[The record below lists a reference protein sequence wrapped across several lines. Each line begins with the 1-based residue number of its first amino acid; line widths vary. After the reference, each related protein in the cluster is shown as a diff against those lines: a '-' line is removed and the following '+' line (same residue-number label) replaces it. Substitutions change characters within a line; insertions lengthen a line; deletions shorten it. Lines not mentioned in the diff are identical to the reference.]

1 MPQHAPPSS
10 KPLPEVLIV
19 GAGIGSLT
27 LAILLEQLNIPYH
40 IFERAAE
47 VKPLGSAMSFGGH
60 IFPAF
65 EQLGIHK
72 ELVQVSKPYTKIDF
86 FNANCKS
93 IGTHDVQ
100 SIKDATGYDLL
111 AFSRP
116 SLYEILRKRVP
127 AHKIH
132 FRKKVLRT
140 EEKEGRVIIHCSDN
154 SAYSGDIL
162 VGADGAHSG
171 VRQSLYRRLSEEG
184 SIPKSDLEGFSI
196 GYTTIVGV
204 ATPANPEKYPQLKE
218 ENSTFN
224 QILYDDNCNC
234 YIITLPD
241 NQISWGFGTQLPKA
255 TLKEMQFRNSE
266 WSPESSDSMLKE
278 YRDWPCPLGGTMGE
292 IFDATPK
299 DLISKVFLEEKIF
312 TTWYHSRTV
321 LLGDAC
327 HKLHP
332 AGGQGAANAIK
343 DAIVLAN
350 CLYSMVDISP
360 ESITAAFKDYY
371 RQRYSRAE
379 EAFKRSVLMAKVL
392 NGHKWT
398 EKFAR
403 NVFLNHQP
411 GWLVKGSL
419 YKAYADRPQIAWLPL
434 IENRGNGP
442 VIPQENR
449 KDDECKNESA
459 QKTKCL

>member
-1 MPQHAPPSS
+1 MSQHAPPS

-27 LAILLEQLNIPYH
+27 LAILLEQLSIPYH

-65 EQLGIHK
+65 EQLGILK
-72 ELVQVSKPYTKIDF
+72 ELLQVSKSYTEIDF
-86 FNANCKS
+86 FNASCKKV
-93 IGTHDVQ
+93 GTHDVQ

-116 SLYEILRKRVP
+116 MLYEILRRRVP
-127 AHKIH
+127 AHRIN

-171 VRQSLYRRLSEEG
+171 VRQSLYKRLNEEG
-184 SIPKSDLEGFSI
+184 ILPKSDLAGFSI

-204 ATPANPEKYPQLKE
+204 ATPANPEKYPQLNE

-224 QILYDDNCNC
+224 QILYDDSCNC
-234 YIITLPD
+234 YIITLPN
-241 NQISWGFGTQLPKA
+241 NQISWGFGIQLPKA
-255 TLKEMQFRNSE
+255 ALKEMQFRNSE
-266 WSPESSDSMLKE
+266 WNPDANDSALKE
-278 YRDWPCPLGGTMGE
+278 YRDLPCPLGGTMGE

-299 DLISKVFLEEKIF
+299 NLISKVFLEEKIF
-312 TTWYHSRTV
+312 TTWHHGRTV
-321 LLGDAC
+321 LLGD
-327 HKLHP
+327 
-332 AGGQGAANAIK
+332 GAANAIK

-350 CLYSMVDISP
+350 CFYNMTDSGS
-360 ESITAAFKDYY
+360 ESITAAFEGYHK
-371 RQRYSRAE
+371 QRYARAE

-392 NGHKWT
+392 NGQKWT
-398 EKFAR
+398 EKLAR

-411 GWLVKGSL
+411 AWLVKGSL
-419 YKAYADRPQIAWLPL
+419 YKAYADRPQVAWLPL
-434 IENRGNGP
+434 IENRGSGP

-449 KDDECKNESA
+449 KDDESKNGGA
-459 QKTKCL
+459 